1 MLTSHL
7 LQAVILHIHVCSRLI
22 SFKLLFYTYANVSSR
37 RGGGAVG
44 ESFASQA
51 DGWVFESQPR
61 QTQVVKTGS
70 AKRSAL
76 HEGVSVTGTWR

>member
-7 LQAVILHIHVCSRLI
+7 AAVAQWVR
-22 SFKLLFYTYANVSSR
+22 A
-37 RGGGAVG
+37 
-44 ESFASQA
+44 FASQA

-76 HEGVSVTGTWR
+76 YEGVSVTGPWR